1 MLVAIVAVVMLL
13 LFLLNVPIY
22 MSMFVACLIYFSFG
36 DVNIMILVQ
45 KMLGGVQKTTLLAIP
60 FFIMSG
66 ICMNYTGIT
75 RRMLKFCEKLT
86 GHMPGGLAQVN
97 VVLSTLMGGMSGSN
111 IADAAMQSK
120 ILVPEMTEQGYD
132 LGFSAAVTGSSS
144 LITPVIPPGIAMISY
159 ALVANVSVGR
169 LFMAGISA
177 GTLMC
182 VTQMITVHIISKK
195 RGYKPMFPKRAPRR
209 ELAKAARE
217 AIWALFMPV
226 IIIGGIRSGIFTPT
240 EAGAISVMYAL
251 VVGIVAYREFKF
263 KHLIAALQETAVSTL
278 SIGLIFASAA
288 SFGYIV
294 SAEQLSIKFSNWMA
308 SIVHEPWQYMV
319 VVVIALIVIGMFME
333 GGPVTIILIP
343 LIAPIAQDMGI
354 DLIHFG
360 IVYVLVMALG
370 QLTPPV
376 GTVMFTVCNIT
387 KCEMKEYVKASLPFY
402 FGLVL
407 DIIILIAFPNFT
419 LWLPN
424 LLY

>member
-1 MLVAIVAVVMLL
+1 MLVAITTAVMIL

-22 MSMFVACLIYFSFG
+22 MAMFVACLVYFALG

-45 KMLGGVQKTTLLAIP
+45 KMLGGVEKTTLLAIP

-75 RRMLKFCEKLT
+75 KRMLKFCEMIT
-86 GHMPGGLAQVN
+86 GHLPGGLAQVN
-97 VVLSTLMGGMSGSN
+97 VILSTLMGGMSGSN

-120 ILVPEMTEQGYD
+120 ILVPEMSRQGYH

-159 ALVANVSVGR
+159 ALVANVSIGR
-169 LFMAGISA
+169 LFMAGITA
-177 GTLMC
+177 GVLMC
-182 VTQMITVHIISKK
+182 ATQMITVHIISKK
-195 RGYKPMFPKRAPRR
+195 RGYVPIYNKRKPVR
-209 ELAKAARE
+209 EVGVAAKN

-240 EAGAISVMYAL
+240 EAGAIAVLYAL
-251 VVGIVAYREFKF
+251 VVGVVAYREFKF
-263 KHLIAALQETAVSTL
+263 SHLIAALKETAVSTL

-294 SAEQLSIKFSNWMA
+294 SAERLSTRFANWMA
-308 SIVHEPWQYMV
+308 SIVNKPWQYL
-319 VVVIALIVIGMFME
+319 VVVIIALIIIGMFME
-333 GGPVTIILIP
+333 GGPVTVILIP
-343 LIAPIAQDMGI
+343 LLAPIAESMGI

-360 IVYVLVMALG
+360 IIYVLVMALG

-387 KCEMKEYVKASLPFY
+387 GCEMKEYVKASLPFY
-402 FGLVL
+402 IGLII
-407 DIIILIAFPNFT
+407 DIAILVAFPQFT

>member
-1 MLVAIVAVVMLL
+1 MVVAISVAVMIL
-13 LFLLNVPIY
+13 LFALNVPIY
-22 MSMFVACLIYFSFG
+22 MSLFVACSVYFLSG
-36 DVNIMILVQ
+36 DASNVILVQ
-45 KMLGGVQKTTLLAIP
+45 KMLGGVQKTSLLAIP

-66 ICMNYTGIT
+66 TLMNYSGIT
-75 RRMLKFCEKLT
+75 KRMLKFCEMVT
-86 GHMPGGLAQVN
+86 GHLPGGLAQVN
-97 VVLSTLMGGMSGSN
+97 VLLSTLMGGMSGSN

-120 ILVPEMTEQGYD
+120 IIVPEMTDTGYD

-159 ALVANVSVGR
+159 CLVANCSVGK
-169 LFMAGISA
+169 LFLAGLTV

-182 VTQMITVHIISKK
+182 VTQMLIVHFVSKK
-195 RGYKPMFPKRAPRR
+195 RGYKPMFEKKASLR
-209 ELAKAARE
+209 EIGIAAKNS
-217 AIWALFMPV
+217 IWALLMPV

-240 EAGAISVMYAL
+240 EAGAIAVLYAL
-251 VVGIVAYREFKF
+251 IVGAFVYKELTWKT
-263 KHLIAALQETAVSTL
+263 LLQTLKETAISTL

-294 SAEQLSIKFSNWMA
+294 AREQLSMRFSNWMA
-308 SIVHEPWQYMV
+308 SIVSNSTEYMFV
-319 VVVIALIVIGMFME
+319 VVFALIVIGMFME
-333 GGPVTIILIP
+333 GGPVTVILIP
-343 LIAPIAQDMGI
+343 LIAPIAESMGV

-387 KCEMKEYVKASLPFY
+387 KCEMKEYVKASIPFY
-402 FGLVL
+402 IGMIVDIALV
-407 DIIILIAFPNFT
+407 IIFPQIS

-424 LLY
+424 LIY